1 MGLQGVEIFTNSSA
15 SHHELRKLDRRIA
28 LILEATKK
36 SGGIYVYANLKGW
49 WSFQLRRHDWRLKG
63 CGGERLYYDGCSM
76 IIANGSIKAQG
87 SQFSLN
93 DVEVITATVDLEEV
107 RAYRCSISR
116 GMQAVRPVEQY
127 RRIDVT
133 RFSMSLQEDDYRTD
147 LTPNRPAKILTPEEE
162 MAGPALW
169 LWDYLR
175 WAPFHPNCSF

>member
-1 MGLQGVEIFTNSSA
+1 
-15 SHHELRKLDRRIA
+15 
-28 LILEATKK
+28 
-36 SGGIYVYANLKGW
+36 
-49 WSFQLRRHDWRLKG
+49 
-63 CGGERLYYDGCSM
+63 M

-87 SQFSLN
+87 SQFSRN

-107 RAYRCSISR
+107 RRYRCSISR

-133 RFSMSLQEDDYRTD
+133 RFSTSLQEDDCYKTD
-147 LTPNRPAKILTPEEE
+147 LTPNCPAKILTPEEE

-175 WAPFHPNCSF
+175 

>member
-1 MGLQGVEIFTNSSA
+1 
-15 SHHELRKLDRRIA
+15 
-28 LILEATKK
+28 
-36 SGGIYVYANLKGW
+36 
-49 WSFQLRRHDWRLKG
+49 
-63 CGGERLYYDGCSM
+63 M

-116 GMQAVRPVEQY
+116 GMQAVRPAEQY

-133 RFSMSLQEDDYRTD
+133 SFSMSLQEDDYRTD
-147 LTPNRPAKILTPEEE
+147 LTPNCPAKILTPEEE

-175 WAPFHPNCSF
+175 